1 MTIIYEPKGR
11 AREYCKLAANLYRGC
26 GHGCIYCYAPAA
38 TRTDAIKF
46 HREPQP
52 RKDVISK
59 LSKQLEKNTFKGPVL
74 LCFTCDPYQQI
85 NEKYGLAGKAI
96 RLLKAHNVLTEVLTK
111 GGRRAEADLHL
122 LDSHDKIGATLTFI
136 NPADSLKWE
145 PGAALPSE
153 RFAMLKKAKSMGIMT
168 WASLE
173 PVIDPEQSLE
183 IIRQTHKFVDLF
195 KVGTLNHHPHA
206 NGIDW
211 PKFAM
216 DAVALLQTLGCNY
229 YIKKD
234 LRVYLE
240 SGTFETK
247 TKATC

>member
-1 MTIIYEPKGR
+1 MTIIYGPSGR
-11 AREYCKLAANLYRGC
+11 AKEYCELAANLYRGC
-26 GHGCIYCYAPAA
+26 GHGCTYCYAPAA
-38 TRTDAIKF
+38 TRTDVNKF
-46 HREPQP
+46 HHEPQP

-96 RLLKAHNVLTEVLTK
+96 RLLKKHNVLIEVLTK

-122 LDSHDKIGATLTFI
+122 LGSHDKVGATLTFI
-136 NPADSLKWE
+136 NPTDSLKWE
-145 PGAALPSE
+145 PGAALPAE
-153 RFAMLKKAKSMGIMT
+153 RFVMLKKAKSMGIVT

-183 IIRQTHKFVDLF
+183 IIRQTHEFVDLF
-195 KVGTLNHHPHA
+195 KVGTLNHHPYA
-206 NGIDW
+206 NGTNW
-211 PKFAM
+211 PKFAR
-216 DAVALLQTLGCNY
+216 DAVALLQKLDCSY

-234 LRVYLE
+234 LRVYFE